1 MTTIFLRFPN
11 EATFLAAAA
20 SYTVEGNINIP
31 NLDIIG
37 VIYEGGEWDSEG
49 NVITPPTQIPGYHVN
64 MLGDVPPEFQPYVI
78 ERPDHPYREFAH
90 SAPPAPKPPRH
101 PRFTSLEVLD
111 LFTEG
116 EQLAIVE
123 ATLTEPA
130 VKLWYDRLL
139 AASFVSYEDPRTEG
153 GLEAL
158 VTAGL
163 LTPERKSEI
172 VAAMQPQEV

>member
-1 MTTIFLRFPN
+1 MIFLRFPN
-11 EATFLAAAA
+11 KATFLAAVAP
-20 SYTVEGNINIP
+20 YTDDEGNITIP

-37 VIYEGGEWDSEG
+37 TIYEGGEYDEEG
-49 NVITPPTQIPGYHVN
+49 EVITPPAAIPGYHVN
-64 MLGDVPPEFQPYVI
+64 MLGDVPPEFEPYVI
-78 ERPDHPYREFAH
+78 EAPENPYRVFAKG
-90 SAPPAPKPPRH
+90 PPLPPKTPKVR
-101 PRFTSLEVLD
+101 RFTSLEALD
-111 LFTEG
+111 LFTKG

-163 LTPERKSEI
+163 LTPERKDEI
-172 VAAMQPQEV
+172 VAAMQPQEA